1 MDITPDFRTMLRERT
16 DEEGGRFEQLT
27 AGDFLVSIQFPDA
40 WLLDRL
46 PTRAPEDCDY
56 WEVTLHGAGGAL
68 ATPST
73 HPRLFRD
80 ELWRRDWSHGPQA
93 SRMPTEVV
101 QTFFDF
107 LVLGPDR
114 YEEAISKR

>member
-1 MDITPDFRTMLRERT
+1 MEITPDFRTMLRERT

-27 AGDFLVSIQFPDA
+27 AGDFRVSIQSPDA

-46 PTRAPEDCDY
+46 STRAPEDCDY
-56 WEVTLHGAGGAL
+56 WEVTLHGTDGAL

-80 ELWRRDWSHGPQA
+80 ELWRRYWSDGPQA

-107 LVLGPDR
+107 LVLGPEP
-114 YEEAISKR
+114 YGEAISRR